1 MNHPFDRLSPEVASQ
16 VKEAIEFN
24 RPIIV
29 KRNDNV
35 KGKTTL
41 VKYLRSIGGKAYE
54 EHEVVFVDIGDKEEC
69 QA

>member
-1 MNHPFDRLSPEVASQ
+1 MENPIKQLSPRIASQ
-16 VKEAIEFN
+16 IRMAIKFN

-41 VKYLRSIGGKAYE
+41 VKYLRSIGVKAYE
-54 EHEVVFVDIGDKEEC
+54 EHEVVFVDIGG
-69 QA
+69 

>member
-1 MNHPFDRLSPEVASQ
+1 MENPISRLSPEVASQ
-16 VKEAIEFN
+16 IRMAIKFN

-41 VKYLRSIGGKAYE
+41 VTYLRSFGVKAYE
-54 EHEVVFVDIGDKEEC
+54 EHEIVVIDIGE
-69 QA
+69 

>member
-1 MNHPFDRLSPEVASQ
+1 MENPINQLSPEVASQ

-41 VKYLRSIGGKAYE
+41 VKYLRSIGVKAYE
-54 EHEVVFVDIGDKEEC
+54 EHEVVFVDIGD
-69 QA
+69 

>member
-16 VKEAIEFN
+16 VREAIECN
-24 RPIIV
+24 KPIIV

>member
-1 MNHPFDRLSPEVASQ
+1 MENPINQLSPRIASQ
-16 VKEAIEFN
+16 IRWAIKFN

-41 VKYLRSIGGKAYE
+41 VTYLRSIGVKAYE
-54 EHEVVFVDIGDKEEC
+54 EHEVVFVDIGD
-69 QA
+69 

>member
-1 MNHPFDRLSPEVASQ
+1 MENPISRLSPEVASQ
-16 VKEAIEFN
+16 IRMAIKFN

-41 VKYLRSIGGKAYE
+41 VKYLRSIGVKAYE
-54 EHEVVFVDIGDKEEC
+54 EHEVVFVDIGD
-69 QA
+69 

>member
-1 MNHPFDRLSPEVASQ
+1 MENPINQLSPEIASQ

-41 VKYLRSIGGKAYE
+41 AKYLRSIGVKAYE
-54 EHEVVFVDIGDKEEC
+54 EHEIVVIDIGD
-69 QA
+69 

>member
-1 MNHPFDRLSPEVASQ
+1 MENPISRLSPEVASQ
-16 VKEAIEFN
+16 IRMAIKFN

-41 VKYLRSIGGKAYE
+41 VTYLRSIGVKAYE
-54 EHEVVFVDIGDKEEC
+54 EHEIVVIDIGE
-69 QA
+69 